1 MDFTLIG
8 SIMVG
13 LFALWGVKVQ
23 IKASEKNISK
33 QVKEELEKE
42 KKLLDAKI
50 MKEREDKFWNVK
62 FDLFVEINNAYSDF
76 ANVVLDSDAG
86 DLKVFRRKLDSILGK
101 CIAIFDSDDLTRN
114 FMEIRTILALPNN
127 EKSLSRSSGTEIG
140 KYLLDSIKEIKK
152 ELVFR

>member
-1 MDFTLIG
+1 
-8 SIMVG
+8 
-13 LFALWGVKVQ
+13 
-23 IKASEKNISK
+23 
-33 QVKEELEKE
+33 
-42 KKLLDAKI
+42 